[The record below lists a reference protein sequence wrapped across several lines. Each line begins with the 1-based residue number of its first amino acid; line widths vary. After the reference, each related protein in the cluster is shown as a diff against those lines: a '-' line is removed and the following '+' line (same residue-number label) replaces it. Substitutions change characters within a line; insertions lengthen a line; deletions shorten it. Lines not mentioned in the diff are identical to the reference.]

1 MPISIVIP
9 AHDEEAVLGRCLDA
23 ILSGAGPAG
32 DVDVVVVP
40 NGCKDRTADVAR
52 AYGDRVKVI
61 ETPVPSKTNAL
72 NLGDAAARGFPRF
85 YVDADVVLPLA
96 SIRHMAA
103 RLADERTPAAAP
115 AMQVDLSRSS
125 WAVRAFYAVWTRL
138 PYVREGMIGVG
149 VYALSESGRRRFG
162 AFPDVIADDGYV
174 RMLFTAPERVRVD
187 EAPVRVVA
195 PATLSDLVRVKA
207 RSRLGG
213 YELARKFP
221 DLVERERAAKAYG
234 GAGGVIALRP
244 WLWPH
249 ALVYLFVN
257 LSARR
262 RAAKQLADRAAYVWE
277 RDASSRDPRRA

>member
-23 ILSGAGPAG
+23 ILSGIEPGE
-32 DVDVVVVP
+32 DIDVVVVP

-52 AYGDRVKVI
+52 GYGGRVKVI

-85 YVDADVVLPLA
+85 YIDADVVLSLA
-96 SIRHMAA
+96 SIRHIAA
-103 RLADERTPAAAP
+103 RLEGGSVPAASP
-115 AMQVDLSRSS
+115 AMQVDLSGSS
-125 WAVRAFYAVWTRL
+125 WPVRAFYAVWTRL

-149 VYALSESGRRRFG
+149 VYALSEAGRRRFEK
-162 AFPDVIADDGYV
+162 FPDVIADDGYV
-174 RMLFTAPERVRVD
+174 RMLFTAAERARVD

-195 PATLSDLVRVKA
+195 PAKLGDLVRVKA

-213 YELARKFP
+213 FELARRFP
-221 DLVERERAAKAYG
+221 DLVARERAAKGYG
-234 GAGGVIALRP
+234 GAGRVIALRP

-249 ALVYLFVN
+249 AVVYLWVN

-262 RAAKQLADRAAYVWE
+262 RAARQLANRAAYVWE
-277 RDASSRDPRRA
+277 RDASSRDPRRV